1 MDFTWKFTI
10 FFGSAYGSLNIH
22 WDEGPAHAKAREF
35 PTYFFF
41 PKGHIRVFLVHFI
54 SNISHTNC
62 GHEHELT
69 WCFGGLDLRLL
80 C

>member
-41 PKGHIRVFLVHFI
+41 QRGI
-54 SNISHTNC
+54 SEYS
-62 GHEHELT
+62 
-69 WCFGGLDLRLL
+69 
-80 C
+80 